1 MRNRR
6 GCLNL
11 CNGQW
16 RAMVMIK
23 GKMYQKASVNKET
36 ALFYLDLMQTDE
48 GLNLLF
54 KEREMYR
61 KNKALLEEIKKERSK
76 PRPPRP
82 PRPRT
87 ANAKPLPYYIPVH
100 DIHCQLTQKQI
111 DEDLERHILEA
122 QMIQRYRQS
131 HDFTEINQY
140 IEKKAL
146 PYINFYCTMYHMRQY
161 IYDVVPSAVAVLYMR
176 LSGGKAVYTITKQI
190 CSILKVYK
198 KLNRFDH
205 YDRIP
210 ENVFVAVE
218 QINFE
223 DLSNKYIV
231 KRNH

>member
-1 MRNRR
+1 MREKR

-11 CNGQW
+11 CNGSW
-16 RAMVMIK
+16 RAMVMVK
-23 GKMYQKASVNKET
+23 GKTYQKASANKET

-54 KEREMYR
+54 KERELYR
-61 KNKALLEEIKKERSK
+61 KNKALLEEIKKSNTT
-76 PRPPRP
+76 PRP
-82 PRPRT
+82 T
-87 ANAKPLPYYIPVH
+87 NAKPMPGYIPVH
-100 DIHCQLTQKQI
+100 DMKCRLTQKQI

>member
-11 CNGQW
+11 CNGSW

-23 GKMYQKASVNKET
+23 GKMYQKASANKET

-48 GLNLLF
+48 GLNILF
-54 KEREMYR
+54 KEREIYR
-61 KNKALLEEIKKERSK
+61 KNKALIEEIKRERNK
-76 PRPPRP
+76 TRH
-82 PRPRT
+82 RT
-87 ANAKPLPYYIPVH
+87 ANEKLLPRYIPVH
-100 DIHCQLTQKQI
+100 DIKCKLTQTQI

>member
-11 CNGQW
+11 CNGSW

-23 GKMYQKASVNKET
+23 GKMYQKASANKET

-48 GLNLLF
+48 GLNLMF

-61 KNKALLEEIKKERSK
+61 KNKALLEEINREKSK
-76 PRPPRP
+76 PRPRAAEKLLPR
-82 PRPRT
+82 
-87 ANAKPLPYYIPVH
+87 YIPVH
-100 DIHCQLTQKQI
+100 DSLCRLTQQQI

-122 QMIQRYRQS
+122 QMIQRYRKS
-131 HDFTEINQY
+131 HNFTEINQY

-146 PYINFYCTMYHMRQY
+146 PYINHYCTMYRMRQY
-161 IYDVVPSAVAVLYMR
+161 IHDIVPSAVAVLYMW
-176 LSGGKAVYTITKQI
+176 LSGGKPVYTITKQI

>member
-1 MRNRR
+1 
-6 GCLNL
+6 
-11 CNGQW
+11 
-16 RAMVMIK
+16 MIK

-48 GLNLLF
+48 GLNILF

-61 KNKALLEEIKKERSK
+61 KNKALIEEIKMERNK
-76 PRPPRP
+76 TRH
-82 PRPRT
+82 RT
-87 ANAKPLPYYIPVH
+87 ANEKLLPRYIPVH
-100 DIHCQLTQKQI
+100 DIKCKLTQKQI

-161 IYDVVPSAVAVLYMR
+161 IHDIVPSAVAVLYMR

-223 DLSNKYIV
+223 DLNNKYIV
-231 KRNH
+231 KRNR

>member
-1 MRNRR
+1 
-6 GCLNL
+6 
-11 CNGQW
+11 
-16 RAMVMIK
+16 MIK

-48 GLNLLF
+48 GLNILF

-61 KNKALLEEIKKERSK
+61 KNKALIEEIKRERDK
-76 PRPPRP
+76 T
-82 PRPRT
+82 RPRT
-87 ANAKPLPYYIPVH
+87 ANEKPLPRYIPVH
-100 DIHCQLTQKQI
+100 DIKCKLTQKQI

-122 QMIQRYRQS
+122 QMIQRYRKS

-161 IYDVVPSAVAVLYMR
+161 IHDIVPSAVAVLYMR

-223 DLSNKYIV
+223 DLNNKYIV
-231 KRNH
+231 RRNR

>member
-1 MRNRR
+1 
-6 GCLNL
+6 
-11 CNGQW
+11 
-16 RAMVMIK
+16 MVMIK
-23 GKMYQKASVNKET
+23 GKMYTKGSVNKET

-54 KEREMYR
+54 KERELYR

-76 PRPPRP
+76 PRP
-82 PRPRT
+82 RT
-87 ANAKPLPYYIPVH
+87 ANVKPLPRYIPVH
-100 DIHCQLTQKQI
+100 DIKCQLTQQQI
-111 DEDLERHILEA
+111 DEDLERNILEA

-146 PYINFYCTMYHMRQY
+146 PYINFYCSMYHMREY
-161 IYDVVPSAVAVLYMR
+161 IHDVVPSAVAVLYMR

-190 CSILKVYK
+190 TSILKVYK

>member
-1 MRNRR
+1 
-6 GCLNL
+6 
-11 CNGQW
+11 
-16 RAMVMIK
+16 
-23 GKMYQKASVNKET
+23 
-36 ALFYLDLMQTDE
+36 
-48 GLNLLF
+48 
-54 KEREMYR
+54 MYR
-61 KNKALLEEIKKERSK
+61 KNKALIEDIKKERSK
-76 PRPPRP
+76 T
-82 PRPRT
+82 RPRT
-87 ANAKPLPYYIPVH
+87 AEKLLPRYIPVH
-100 DIHCQLTQKQI
+100 DIKCQLTQQQI

>member
-11 CNGQW
+11 CNGSW

-23 GKMYQKASVNKET
+23 GKMYQKASAKKET

-76 PRPPRP
+76 PRP
-82 PRPRT
+82 RT
-87 ANAKPLPYYIPVH
+87 AEKLLPRYIPVH
-100 DIHCQLTQKQI
+100 DSLCRLTQQQI

-122 QMIQRYRQS
+122 QIIQRYRKS
-131 HDFTEINQY
+131 HDFTEINRY

-161 IYDVVPSAVAVLYMR
+161 IHDIVPSAVAVLYMR

-223 DLSNKYIV
+223 DLNNKYIV
-231 KRNH
+231 KRNR

>member
-1 MRNRR
+1 MREKR

-11 CNGQW
+11 CNGSW

-61 KNKALLEEIKKERSK
+61 KNKALLEEIRKGK
-76 PRPPRP
+76 PIRRESNVKTMPG
-82 PRPRT
+82 
-87 ANAKPLPYYIPVH
+87 YIPVH
-100 DIHCQLTQKQI
+100 DSLCRLTQQQI

-122 QMIQRYRQS
+122 QMIQRYRKS
-131 HDFTEINQY
+131 HNFTEINQY

-146 PYINFYCTMYHMRQY
+146 PYINHYCTMYRMRQY
-161 IYDVVPSAVAVLYMR
+161 IHDIVPSAVAVLYMW
-176 LSGGKAVYTITKQI
+176 LSGGKPVYTITKQI

-231 KRNH
+231 KRNR

>member
-11 CNGQW
+11 CNGSW

-23 GKMYQKASVNKET
+23 GKMYQKASANKDT

-48 GLNLLF
+48 GLNILF

-61 KNKALLEEIKKERSK
+61 KNKALIEEIKMERNK
-76 PRPPRP
+76 TRH
-82 PRPRT
+82 RT
-87 ANAKPLPYYIPVH
+87 ANEKLLPRYIPVH
-100 DIHCQLTQKQI
+100 DIKCKLTQTQI

-161 IYDVVPSAVAVLYMR
+161 IRDIVPSAVAVLYMR

-223 DLSNKYIV
+223 DLNNKYIV
-231 KRNH
+231 KRNR

>member
-1 MRNRR
+1 MRNKR

-11 CNGQW
+11 CNGSW
-16 RAMVMIK
+16 RATVMIK
-23 GKMYQKASVNKET
+23 GRKYAKASTNKET

-48 GLNLLF
+48 GMNILF
-54 KEREMYR
+54 KERDMYR
-61 KNKALLEEIKKERSK
+61 KNKALLEEIKKERNK
-76 PRPPRP
+76 PRPW
-82 PRPRT
+82 T
-87 ANAKPLPYYIPVH
+87 AEKLLPHYIPVH
-100 DIHCQLTQKQI
+100 DTKCQLTQKQI

-161 IYDVVPSAVAVLYMR
+161 IYDIVPSAVAVLYMR

-223 DLSNKYIV
+223 DLSNKYIL

>member
-1 MRNRR
+1 
-6 GCLNL
+6 
-11 CNGQW
+11 
-16 RAMVMIK
+16 MIK

-48 GLNLLF
+48 GLNILF

-61 KNKALLEEIKKERSK
+61 KNKALIEDIKKERSK
-76 PRPPRP
+76 T
-82 PRPRT
+82 RPRT
-87 ANAKPLPYYIPVH
+87 AEKLLPRYIPVH
-100 DIHCQLTQKQI
+100 DIKCQLTQQQI

>member
-1 MRNRR
+1 MRNKR

-11 CNGQW
+11 CNGSW

-23 GKMYQKASVNKET
+23 GRMYAKASANKET

-61 KNKALLEEIKKERSK
+61 RNKALLEEIKKERSI
-76 PRPPRP
+76 

-87 ANAKPLPYYIPVH
+87 AEKLLPRYIPVH
-100 DIHCQLTQKQI
+100 DIKCQLTQKQI

-146 PYINFYCTMYHMRQY
+146 PYINYYCTMYHMRQY
-161 IYDVVPSAVAVLYMR
+161 INDIVPSAVAVLYMR

-198 KLNRFDH
+198 NLNRFDH

>member
-61 KNKALLEEIKKERSK
+61 KNKALIEEIKRERDK
-76 PRPPRP
+76 T
-82 PRPRT
+82 RPRT

>member
-1 MRNRR
+1 MRNKR

-11 CNGQW
+11 CNGSW

-61 KNKALLEEIKKERSK
+61 KNKALLEEINREKSN
-76 PRPPRP
+76 

-87 ANAKPLPYYIPVH
+87 ANEKLLPRYIPVH
-100 DIHCQLTQKQI
+100 DIKCKLTQTQI
-111 DEDLERHILEA
+111 DEDLERHIQEA

-161 IYDVVPSAVAVLYMR
+161 IHDIVPSAVAVLYMR

-223 DLSNKYIV
+223 DLNNKYIV
-231 KRNH
+231 KRNR

>member
-1 MRNRR
+1 
-6 GCLNL
+6 
-11 CNGQW
+11 
-16 RAMVMIK
+16 MVMIK
-23 GKMYQKASVNKET
+23 GKMYQKASANKET

-48 GLNLLF
+48 GLNILF

-61 KNKALLEEIKKERSK
+61 MNKALLEEIKRERNK
-76 PRPPRP
+76 TRH
-82 PRPRT
+82 RT
-87 ANAKPLPYYIPVH
+87 ANEKPLPRYIPVH
-100 DIHCQLTQKQI
+100 DIKCKLTQTQI

-161 IYDVVPSAVAVLYMR
+161 IHDIVPSAVAVLYMR

-198 KLNRFDH
+198 KLNIFDH

-223 DLSNKYIV
+223 DLNNKYII
-231 KRNH
+231 KRNR

>member
-1 MRNRR
+1 MRNKR

-11 CNGQW
+11 CNGSW

-23 GKMYQKASVNKET
+23 GKMYQKASANKET

-54 KEREMYR
+54 KERELYR

-76 PRPPRP
+76 PRPLTAEKLLPR
-82 PRPRT
+82 
-87 ANAKPLPYYIPVH
+87 YIPVH
-100 DIHCQLTQKQI
+100 DMKCQLTQKQI

-161 IYDVVPSAVAVLYMR
+161 IYDIVPSAVAVLYMR

-210 ENVFVAVE
+210 ESVFVAVE

-231 KRNH
+231 KRNR